1 MVKKYPCIYTS
12 TTKDF
17 NNNGEGTLIDI
28 INPKST
34 VERNT
39 IYEFTFDYPVDGK
52 RAELLEE
59 LNLIKTDM
67 TAIIKDQIYIIYNVS
82 KPIRGVIS
90 IKCMLKTLWD
100 LLTDDIGEINLTN
113 VTCTNAL
120 NEIFNK
126 SQKCKSFLSE
136 SNITHTANFNKE
148 FTNCKSA
155 IQGSQGSILDTFGH
169 EPDILYTN
177 NKVSVN
183 QDGGKDTDILIAW
196 GKNITEFTESK
207 DSLGLA
213 TRIRPFAKIQGEN
226 EKEITLTLPEIYVDS
241 EYINNYPE
249 IYTKELDLSSSATTI
264 EDLRNQTKAHLKNT
278 KCDIIGGNIKLS
290 FVELAKTKNY
300 AAMSAVQT
308 LNIYDYAIV
317 RVYKYN
323 IDIKEK
329 IVKTEYNPVLGEYIS
344 LEFGDIRGNAS
355 NLFNDIDNDLNN
367 IKKEQENSKDFISK
381 AIDNATDIITGNKG
395 GNVLLY
401 PKDKPQEIYIM
412 DTDNVN
418 TAKQVLRINKSGIGF
433 SSSGVNGP
441 FATAWTLDGGFVA
454 DFINAGLLNAS
465 LLKTGSIKNINGT
478 LEINLESSN
487 GIMTKAN
494 GKNAINLSSTNLEFF
509 DWDGKGSPVGLF
521 YTAHLEG
528 TDNVAGLSSGHNTGK
543 YLSLTY
549 QRDGV
554 ANTYGQYILFDKNK
568 VVPSSNVPITI
579 YEETDFRGN
588 QLWFNYGVNSIY
600 NSQGNNLVIKVLNDY
615 LIADNSGNNRI
626 VNKKDSFACYDT
638 NNSKIYFRA
647 STSGFSFWLN
657 AQDALFTSTTGNLVS
672 KMPLFV
678 ENSLT
683 VTGNKNCVQKTDS
696 YGSRLYYSVEDCE
709 SYLTDRTIHTLKVEE
724 TSAGTFERVVLLD
737 PIFKESVNLELDYA
751 IEILKQGWGDYRIKE
766 QTKDYFIV
774 ESDRKD
780 FTFKYVIT
788 AKRRGF
794 EDQRNNEFFGHSE
807 LYKSE
812 PNKINHGLSEEVNM
826 KESEFVN
833 GPKVSNKDILELNE
847 EGDNIG
853 DK

>member
-1 MVKKYPCIYTS
+1 MIKKYPCIYTS

-113 VTCTNAL
+113 VTCSNAL

-136 SNITHTANFNKE
+136 TNITHTANFNKE

-169 EPDILYTN
+169 GPDILYTN

-213 TRIRPFAKIQGEN
+213 TRIRPFSKIQGEN
-226 EKEITLTLPEIYVDS
+226 EKEITLTLPEIYIDS
-241 EYINNYPE
+241 TYISNYPE

-264 EDLRNQTKAHLKNT
+264 EDLRNQTKAHFKNT

-367 IKKEQENSKDFISK
+367 IKKEQENSKDFIVK
-381 AIDNATDIITGNKG
+381 AIDNATDTITGNKG
-395 GNVLLY
+395 GNVVLY

-412 DTDNVN
+412 DSDNVN
-418 TAKQVLRINKSGIGF
+418 TSKQVLRINKSGIGF
-433 SSSGVNGP
+433 SSSGINGP

-454 DFINAGLLNAS
+454 DWITSGLLNAN
-465 LLKTGSIKNINGT
+465 LLKVGSIKNLNGT
-478 LEINLESSN
+478 LEISLESEN
-487 GIMTKAN
+487 GIMTRAR
-494 GKNAINLSSTNLEFF
+494 GKNAINLSGTNLEFF
-509 DWDGKGSPVGLF
+509 DWDGKGAPVGSF
-521 YTAHLEG
+521 YTAHMTG
-528 TDNVAGLSSGHNTGK
+528 TDISGLSASHNLNQFLALCYQKDPNVNTHYHYITLDK
-543 YLSLTY
+543 Y
-549 QRDGV
+549 
-554 ANTYGQYILFDKNK
+554 K
-568 VVPSSNVPITI
+568 VVNGSNVPITVN
-579 YEETDFRGN
+579 EESEFKSTV
-588 QLWFNYGVNSIY
+588 WIKYGINSVY
-600 NSQGNNLVIKVLNDY
+600 NSQANNLVVKVLNKL
-615 LIADNSGNNRI
+615 LISDFTGNNRAALG
-626 VNKKDSFACYDT
+626 KDNIYFYDT
-638 NNSKIYFRA
+638 NINKAYFYA
-647 STSGFSFWLN
+647 STTGFSFWLN
-657 AQDALFTSTTGNLVS
+657 DQDAFFTSTTGNLVS
-672 KMPLFV
+672 KLPFVV

-683 VTGNKNCVQKTDS
+683 VRGNKNCVQETEN
-696 YGSRLYYSVEDCE
+696 YGDRLYYSVEDCE
-709 SYLTDRTIHTLKVEE
+709 SYLTDRTLHTLKVEE
-724 TSAGTFERVVLLD
+724 TTAGTFERVVLLD
-737 PIFKESVNLELDYA
+737 PIFKESVNLELDYSV
-751 IEILKQGWGDYRIKE
+751 EIIKQGWGDYRIKE
-766 QTKDYFIV
+766 QTKDYFVV

-780 FTFKYVIT
+780 FTFKYVVT

-794 EDQRNNEFFGHSE
+794 EDERNTEFFMNTESLNCKDTKVNLKGPYSRNNNTACAWKGSDPI
-807 LYKSE
+807 YA
-812 PNKINHGLSEEVNM
+812 
-826 KESEFVN
+826 
-833 GPKVSNKDILELNE
+833 PKGEIKHTNN
-847 EGDNIG
+847 
-853 DK
+853 